1 MHVCH
6 GWHKTDST
14 WRPQARLE
22 ILVQLALQS
31 AMRLRRGEGV
41 DDIDR
46 GGEEHR
52 VSRVSLRDRDG
63 LAGPLDRRSTFALF
77 RLLE

>member
-1 MHVCH
+1 MRHV
-6 GWHKTDST
+6 
-14 WRPQARLE
+14 ARLPVAVV
-22 ILVQLALQS
+22 I
-31 AMRLRRGEGV
+31 RRRRFVPKVFQVNIMGKGA
-41 DDIDR
+41 D
-46 GGEEHR
+46 GL